1 MKKLMAIVMS
11 ALSAAVA
18 FTASAE
24 TITWT
29 GASGNH
35 EWETKGNWDLNRV
48 PNVATDDIVIGPFDE
63 PTVISN
69 KTAYVIEKTLT
80 VRKNAKV
87 SSTTN

>member
-29 GASGNH
+29 GAAGNH
-35 EWETKGNWDLNRV
+35 KWETGGNWDLNRV

-69 KTAYVIEKTLT
+69 KNAYVIEKTLT